1 MGDIPEVRIDEC
13 FFVIMG
19 EDEMTPLIL
28 GGLLQP
34 VCNRAEPI
42 NCDLRILAQVVHRR
56 TDSERDAPCVC
67 PVRRRG
73 RGERGELD
81 PKHLSDIAGERRQV
95 GWQKLV
101 ASVETTVLH
110 ND

>member
-1 MGDIPEVRIDEC
+1 MGDVPEVRVDKC
-13 FFVIMG
+13 FFVVMR
-19 EDEMTPLIL
+19 ENEMTPLIL
-28 GGLLQP
+28 GGLLQT
-34 VCNRAEPI
+34 VCDRAEPI
-42 NCDLRILAQVVHRR
+42 DRDLRILAQAVQRR
-56 TDSERDAPCVC
+56 TDSECDGPRVC
-67 PVRRRG
+67 PMRRRG

-81 PKHLSDIAGERRQV
+81 PKHLSDIAGKRRQV